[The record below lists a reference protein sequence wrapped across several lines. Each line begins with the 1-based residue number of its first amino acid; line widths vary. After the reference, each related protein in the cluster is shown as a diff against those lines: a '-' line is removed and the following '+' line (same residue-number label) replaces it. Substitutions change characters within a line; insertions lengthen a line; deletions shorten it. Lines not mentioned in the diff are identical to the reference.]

1 MGGLRGRHVRRSRQ
15 PGLRALTDPVAPPTS
30 LDARLQPGRAA
41 FNRGAF
47 FEAHELWED
56 VWRDL
61 AGDQRNLVQ
70 GLIQIAAGLH
80 HLQRGRQRPAAR
92 LLARGVQ
99 KISRASL
106 TLASERPPLANVDV
120 LVRDVERL
128 LKDLAADRATAP
140 DALKL

>member
-1 MGGLRGRHVRRSRQ
+1 MSPAAATL
-15 PGLRALTDPVAPPTS
+15 DP
-30 LDARLQPGRAA
+30 RLEPGRAA

-80 HLQRGRQRPAAR
+80 HLQHGRQRPAAR
-92 LLARGVQ
+92 VLARAVQ
-99 KISRASL
+99 KLSLAGVTPASD
-106 TLASERPPLANVDV
+106 RPPLADIDT
-120 LVRDVERL
+120 LVHDVERL
-128 LKDLAADRATAP
+128 LTDLEADGASTP
-140 DALKL
+140 DAGALKW

>member
-1 MGGLRGRHVRRSRQ
+1 M
-15 PGLRALTDPVAPPTS
+15 PFVAPPTT

-47 FEAHELWED
+47 FDAHELWEE

-99 KISRASL
+99 KISRTGL
-106 TLASERPPLANVDV
+106 TPACERPALVGVDA
-120 LVRDVERL
+120 LVPAVERL
-128 LKDLAADRATAP
+128 LKDLGGRRDGTDAG
-140 DALKL
+140 ALKL

>member
-1 MGGLRGRHVRRSRQ
+1 MLAWWSMWLV
-15 PGLRALTDPVAPPTS
+15 PT
-30 LDARLQPGRAA
+30 LDARLQPGRDA

-56 VWRDL
+56 VWRNL
-61 AGDQRNLVQ
+61 AGDQRKLVQ

-99 KISRASL
+99 KISRAGL
-106 TLASERPPLANVDV
+106 PEVDA
-120 LVRDVERL
+120 LVRRVERL
-128 LKDLAADRATAP
+128 LTDLETPGARAP
-140 DALKL
+140 DTGVLKL

>member
-1 MGGLRGRHVRRSRQ
+1 MPPV
-15 PGLRALTDPVAPPTS
+15 PPLTP
-30 LDARLQPGRAA
+30 LGARLQPGRAA

-47 FEAHELWED
+47 FEAHELWEG
-56 VWRDL
+56 VWRGL
-61 AGDQRNLVQ
+61 GGDQRNLVQ

-99 KISRASL
+99 NISRPGLAP
-106 TLASERPPLANVDV
+106 ASEHPPLAGVDA

-128 LKDLAADRATAP
+128 LKDLEAAGAPAP
-140 DALKL
+140 DAGALKF